1 MLMFDEKGKP
11 IKNQPAKS
19 SAKSDSKKEKEQQN
33 LFVEKLIKH
42 LNELEVELPDGTM
55 VSNIDGIIDN
65 LIGKALDGDIA
76 ICKLIRD
83 LLNNR

>member
-1 MLMFDEKGKP
+1 M
-11 IKNQPAKS
+11 N
-19 SAKSDSKKEKEQQN
+19 
-33 LFVEKLIKH
+33 
-42 LNELEVELPDGTM
+42 EVELPDGTM
-55 VSNIDGIIDN
+55 ISNIDAIIDN

>member
-1 MLMFDEKGKP
+1 MMMFDEKGKP
-11 IKNQPAKS
+11 MKDKPAKS
-19 SAKSDSKKEKEQQN
+19 SAKSDSKKEQQN

-65 LIGKALDGDIA
+65 LIGKALDGDIV

-83 LLNNR
+83 LLNNK

>member
-1 MLMFDEKGKP
+1 MLILDEKKQTDGP
-11 IKNQPAKS
+11 
-19 SAKSDSKKEKEQQN
+19 KKEKEQKN
-33 LFVEKLIKH
+33 IFVEKLIKH
-42 LNELEVELPDGTM
+42 LNTLEVELPDGTM
-55 VSNIDGIIDN
+55 ISNIDAIIDN

>member
-1 MLMFDEKGKP
+1 MLILDEKKQTDG
-11 IKNQPAKS
+11 
-19 SAKSDSKKEKEQQN
+19 SKKEKEQKN
-33 LFVEKLIKH
+33 IFVEKLIKH
-42 LNELEVELPDGTM
+42 LNMLEVELPDGTM
-55 VSNIDGIIDN
+55 ISNIDAIIDN

>member
-1 MLMFDEKGKP
+1 MFDEKGKP
-11 IKNQPAKS
+11 IKNQTSKS

-55 VSNIDGIIDN
+55 VSNMDGIIDN
-65 LIGKALDGDIA
+65 LIGKALDGDIV

>member
-1 MLMFDEKGKP
+1 MLILDEKK
-11 IKNQPAKS
+11 QTDS
-19 SAKSDSKKEKEQQN
+19 SKKEKEQKN

-42 LNELEVELPDGTM
+42 LNMLEVELPDGTM
-55 VSNIDGIIDN
+55 ISNIDAIIDN

>member
-1 MLMFDEKGKP
+1 MLILDEKKQTD
-11 IKNQPAKS
+11 N
-19 SAKSDSKKEKEQQN
+19 SKKEKEQKN
-33 LFVEKLIKH
+33 IFVEKLIKH
-42 LNELEVELPDGTM
+42 LNMLEVELPDGTM
-55 VSNIDGIIDN
+55 ISNIDAIIDN

>member
-1 MLMFDEKGKP
+1 MTKMFDEKGKP
-11 IKNQPAKS
+11 MKPPAKS

-55 VSNIDGIIDN
+55 ISNMDGIIDN

-83 LLNNR
+83 LLNKK

>member
-1 MLMFDEKGKP
+1 MLILDEKKQTDGP
-11 IKNQPAKS
+11 
-19 SAKSDSKKEKEQQN
+19 KKEKEQKN
-33 LFVEKLIKH
+33 IFVEKLIKH
-42 LNELEVELPDGTM
+42 LNMLEVELPDGTM
-55 VSNIDGIIDN
+55 ISNIDAIIDN

>member
-1 MLMFDEKGKP
+1 MVL
-11 IKNQPAKS
+11 
-19 SAKSDSKKEKEQQN
+19 KKEKEQKN
-33 LFVEKLIKH
+33 IFVEKLIKH
-42 LNELEVELPDGTM
+42 LNMLEVELPDGTM
-55 VSNIDGIIDN
+55 ISNIDAIIDN